1 MDTMKLMFHDFHHTK
16 WMWVDFPRND
26 QRDLTGFDLATES
39 RSIPSSHGPKR
50 LRHGPLRERLLTA
63 AGGKVTH
70 AMDQEIHRL
79 LTPPVVKAR
88 ELPFDYDIL

>member
-1 MDTMKLMFHDFHHTK
+1 MDVGQFFTDFL
-16 WMWVDFPRND
+16 RND

-88 ELPFDYDIL
+88 ELPFGCEMVVTGQRAVAPMC